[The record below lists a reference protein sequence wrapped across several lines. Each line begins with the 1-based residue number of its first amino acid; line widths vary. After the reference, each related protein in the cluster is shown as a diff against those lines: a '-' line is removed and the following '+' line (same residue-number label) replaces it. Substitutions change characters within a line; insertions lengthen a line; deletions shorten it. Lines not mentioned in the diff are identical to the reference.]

1 MVYVTNDGGEAW
13 VEQQTLLAADGAAAD
28 NFGWVVAVH
37 DHIIVVGAWYD
48 DNEKG
53 TDAGE

>member
-1 MVYVTNDGGEAW
+1 MVYVTNDGGETW